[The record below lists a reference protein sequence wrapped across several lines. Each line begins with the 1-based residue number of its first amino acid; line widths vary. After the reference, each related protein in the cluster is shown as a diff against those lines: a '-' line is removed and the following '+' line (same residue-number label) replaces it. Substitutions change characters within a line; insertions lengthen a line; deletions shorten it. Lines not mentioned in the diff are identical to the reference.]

1 MPDNLSI
8 AVGAE
13 IENVIGGDGNDTI
26 VGNSLTN
33 LIDGGLGDDTM
44 NGGLGDDTMTGGDGA
59 DIFEF
64 FNDFGDDNI
73 VDFDVTSDK
82 LKFLDEDENLIA
94 SGSITSE
101 SVDGNLVLTLGDSS
115 LTLVGLGETAFDD
128 SFLVIA

>member
-1 MPDNLSI
+1 M
-8 AVGAE
+8 
-13 IENVIGGDGNDTI
+13 
-26 VGNSLTN
+26 GNSLAN
-33 LIDGGLGDDTM
+33 LIDGGP
-44 NGGLGDDTMTGGDGA
+44 GDDTMTGGDGA

-82 LKFLDEDENLIA
+82 LKFLDEDQNLIA
-94 SGSITSE
+94 SGSITPE

-115 LTLVGLGETAFDD
+115 LTLTGLGETSFND